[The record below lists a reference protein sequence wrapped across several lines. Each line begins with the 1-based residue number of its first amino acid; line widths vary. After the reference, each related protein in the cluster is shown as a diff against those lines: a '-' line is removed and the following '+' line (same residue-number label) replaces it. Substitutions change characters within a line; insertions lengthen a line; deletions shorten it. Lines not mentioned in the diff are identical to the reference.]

1 MKIDVSK
8 ETEETYKEIKA
19 EWTETL
25 RKELTD
31 DHFMI
36 FLLTLAKLVEVGKT
50 LKCETSKSS

>member
-19 EWTETL
+19 EWAETL

-31 DHFMI
+31 DYFVI
-36 FLLTLAKLVEVGKT
+36 LLLTLAKLAEAGKT
-50 LKCETSKSS
+50 LRCLP